1 MELPK
6 FKNPKLEAHRS
17 AFFKKYPED
26 IPAYLESVDKYLAR
40 KRRPD
45 GSQSGGGDE
54 SWIIEP
60 SNGLLDIIEFVWA
73 ENNFAQDTP
82 DPNPAA
88 IFQAAN
94 GTPPTY
100 LLQTDTKKPPITL
113 EGVDFKLDL
122 SLNTIK
128 DQIINKYFNNAES
141 EKEQQDSIANN
152 IIAFFHAVYGR
163 LIFRAYEN
171 RSITRP
177 LDPEFYRRSILYV
190 IGVIQRIN
198 LYMQVKGIDP
208 DLQYYYTMVEK
219 YLPVML
225 NVFGSDTATTT
236 STPEGDNIAGTK
248 ITYGL
253 QRIPYQV
260 EKNKQNSHYVFT
272 HREEDYGANP
282 IKDVDMWLSYIFM
295 GDDPERKQHL
305 IGKNEIDLRTEIN
318 SAANMATI
326 KRMSAEQPAPQK
338 GGYAV
343 QGEPLVPNPTQPPST
358 AEQAPPTVENPP
370 NPTTEQNTTIPTA
383 EQEPLIS
390 NVGLGMPPSVPKTLL
405 EVPSDVV
412 RFTYLDRANFYKQI
426 DDVPMENIH
435 DVNVH
440 ICIVSADNSCKL
452 NGTPVPFLKYIMTL
466 SVDSTEYEFPKFQ
479 YSMVDQEND
488 AAFRSGLFV
497 KLLDTLKLNICLESA
512 QQCMTSQQWTE
523 SSEMKTLTAFDD
535 MFNGLVLFGT
545 DNLLAVFNYDKIMA
559 NVRSAEKQPDTQTQT
574 PQIFEYQT
582 PEMYPITDDKK
593 SGLCW
598 GIVDELIF
606 EKKIRG
612 KPVSANVVAGL
623 RTNDSLWLV
632 TDTIA
637 SKWAEFPFSVYFVI
651 EGEDGKYKSD
661 VISQDSA
668 ISQQMESVVGSKV
681 EHSLSQKY
689 GDRYCFTLN
698 PVGGV
703 DMENARRYAVFM
715 WSATY
720 LTKESNE
727 EETKEPN
734 EEEESI
740 NEGIEPLT
748 LPTIY
753 FVENTEKTGN
763 VDTIIWGVQKI
774 SQIARL

>member
-1 MELPK
+1 
-6 FKNPKLEAHRS
+6 
-17 AFFKKYPED
+17 
-26 IPAYLESVDKYLAR
+26 
-40 KRRPD
+40 
-45 GSQSGGGDE
+45 
-54 SWIIEP
+54 
-60 SNGLLDIIEFVWA
+60 
-73 ENNFAQDTP
+73 
-82 DPNPAA
+82 
-88 IFQAAN
+88 
-94 GTPPTY
+94 
-100 LLQTDTKKPPITL
+100 
-113 EGVDFKLDL
+113 
-122 SLNTIK
+122 
-128 DQIINKYFNNAES
+128 
-141 EKEQQDSIANN
+141 
-152 IIAFFHAVYGR
+152 
-163 LIFRAYEN
+163 
-171 RSITRP
+171 
-177 LDPEFYRRSILYV
+177 
-190 IGVIQRIN
+190 
-198 LYMQVKGIDP
+198 
-208 DLQYYYTMVEK
+208 
-219 YLPVML
+219 
-225 NVFGSDTATTT
+225 
-236 STPEGDNIAGTK
+236 
-248 ITYGL
+248 
-253 QRIPYQV
+253 
-260 EKNKQNSHYVFT
+260 
-272 HREEDYGANP
+272 
-282 IKDVDMWLSYIFM
+282 
-295 GDDPERKQHL
+295 
-305 IGKNEIDLRTEIN
+305 
-318 SAANMATI
+318 
-326 KRMSAEQPAPQK
+326 
-338 GGYAV
+338 
-343 QGEPLVPNPTQPPST
+343 
-358 AEQAPPTVENPP
+358 
-370 NPTTEQNTTIPTA
+370 
-383 EQEPLIS
+383 
-390 NVGLGMPPSVPKTLL
+390 
-405 EVPSDVV
+405 
-412 RFTYLDRANFYKQI
+412 
-426 DDVPMENIH
+426 
-435 DVNVH
+435 
-440 ICIVSADNSCKL
+440 
-452 NGTPVPFLKYIMTL
+452 
-466 SVDSTEYEFPKFQ
+466 
-479 YSMVDQEND
+479 
-488 AAFRSGLFV
+488 
-497 KLLDTLKLNICLESA
+497 
-512 QQCMTSQQWTE
+512 MTSQQWTE